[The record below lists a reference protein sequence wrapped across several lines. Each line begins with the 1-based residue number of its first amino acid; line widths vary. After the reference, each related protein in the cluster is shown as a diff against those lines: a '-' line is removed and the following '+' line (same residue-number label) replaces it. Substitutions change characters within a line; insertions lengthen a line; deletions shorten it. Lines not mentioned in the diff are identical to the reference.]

1 LLAIKSVTTTHLKG
15 KLKTNLLSE
24 IEILKSIQH
33 PHIVALLDCMES
45 DNHVHLVME
54 FCQLGDLATFIRK
67 RDKLGAHPITGEM
80 IRKYPT
86 QPGAGFHEVVVRH
99 FAKQLGAA
107 CEFLQS
113 KDFVHRDLKPQ
124 NILLNPPPSW
134 IANEPIE
141 NRPFEIYPDCVI
153 PLAGLASLPTIKI
166 ADFGF
171 ARRLPKST
179 LAETLCGSPLY
190 MAPEILRYERYDAK
204 ADLWSIGT
212 VLYELIAGKPPF
224 RAINHV
230 ELLKRIEKTNDRIPF
245 SADCNISDDLYKV
258 ICGMLRR
265 MPNERISW
273 ETFFKSNVIVKE
285 IPGLHPSDR
294 PKQVEPPRVETIQ
307 PNLPL
312 PLRESI
318 LRPDRRESRTQENA
332 RELLVVS
339 SPIPPQDEIVTKTPS
354 RPVLATHIT
363 APAAQAVREDSP
375 RMPSN
380 IAKRLSMATNSPVG
394 SLPKDNRSGDRMVR
408 RNVKDSNSSQ
418 DIAFERDYVMV
429 EKRAVEVNAFAD
441 EMAASPHIH
450 GARYSSTAPQPGG
463 LIRRATTQGRPNSLT
478 GAQVDQPLEN
488 QVAVRPEQYQHRRPS
503 WDIPQAVKTR
513 IPATSHLA
521 AALQGLNQR
530 LQGTPFYD
538 YLGVKSPS
546 PPLYGTFTAFPGSTG
561 VPLSGADA
569 NKTGNLTEDQK
580 LLVNI
585 EECAT
590 RSDVVYGFAEVKYK
604 QLIPINPAKDN
615 VLGIRKTRNSPA
627 ADIDDD
633 DLTVEAVIEI
643 AEEALVLYVKT
654 LAILT
659 NTFSLAS
666 AWWNRRHRLTAQ
678 GESPAFSKSLD
689 SDRATAPS
697 APIGLRVN
705 NVVQWARTRFN
716 ECIEKSEY
724 VTRRLSDAQNK
735 LPRSHP
741 GHPSNFVV
749 DEATVAAG
757 ITSTIHL
764 TSGITAE
771 KLMYE
776 RAVEMSKTA
785 AINELTKEDLPGCE
799 VAYMTA
805 IRLLEAVLEGE
816 SDTQAGQQSSTK
828 KTSGPE
834 DAQESA
840 STEDI
845 EEADRKD
852 VEKGKSWI
860 PEDMYASKI
869 VLTQIV
875 LVMYGVKL
883 RLSTLRKKISVRQPM
898 VKRHSIQATAG
909 KTPPKSPALVSRQLA

>member
-1 LLAIKSVTTTHLKG
+1 MAPQVSDPENPLNLGGDKLGKYRRCESIGKGSFATVYKGLYKVRSSEVTSYHDVDTRQDGSLLAIKSVTTTQLKG
-15 KLKTNLLSE
+15 KLRTNLLSE

-45 DNHVHLVME
+45 VNHVHLVME

-67 RDKLGAHPITGEM
+67 RDKLAAHDITGDM
-80 IRKYPT
+80 MRKYPNQT
-86 QPGAGFHEVVVRH
+86 GAGFHEVVVRH

-107 CEFLQS
+107 CEFLQLN
-113 KDFVHRDLKPQ
+113 DFVHRDLKPQ
-124 NILLNPPPSW
+124 NILLNPPPAW

-171 ARRLPKST
+171 ARRLPKKA

-204 ADLWSIGT
+204 ADLWSVGT

-224 RAINHV
+224 RAANHV
-230 ELLKRIEKTNDRIPF
+230 DLLRKIEKTNDDIPF
-245 SADCNISDDLYKV
+245 SPDCDISNDLYNV

-273 ETFFKSNVIVKE
+273 ETFFKSNVMVKE

-294 PKQVEPPRVETIQ
+294 PKQVEPPKVETIQ
-307 PNLPL
+307 PNLPH
-312 PLRESI
+312 PLKESI
-318 LRPDRRESRTQENA
+318 LRPDRNELRAQDSSDATLAPTQTSQSRDDRSTSRT
-332 RELLVVS
+332 
-339 SPIPPQDEIVTKTPS
+339 S
-354 RPVLATHIT
+354 RPVLTTHMT
-363 APAAQAVREDSP
+363 APAAQAVRADLP
-375 RMPSN
+375 RTPSTLE
-380 IAKRLSMATNSPVG
+380 KRLSMATNSPVG
-394 SLPKDNRSGDRMVR
+394 SLPKENKEIPRRDVR
-408 RNVKDSNSSQ
+408 DSKSSQ

-441 EMAASPHIH
+441 ELAASPHIY

-463 LIRRATTQGRPNSLT
+463 LIRRATTQGRPSSLT
-478 GAQVDQPLEN
+478 GAQPYHPGET
-488 QVAVRPEQYQHRRPS
+488 QVAVRPEQYRPRRPS

-530 LQGTPFYD
+530 LQGTPLYD
-538 YLGVKSPS
+538 YLGVKAPS
-546 PPLYGTFTAFPGSTG
+546 PPLYGSFTAFPGSTG
-561 VPLSGADA
+561 VPLSGIESS
-569 NKTGNLTEDQK
+569 KTGNMTEDQR
-580 LLVNI
+580 LLVTV

-615 VLGIRKTRNSPA
+615 VLGIRKTRPA
-627 ADIDDD
+627 VVPDDDDD
-633 DLTVEAVIEI
+633 DLTIEAIIEI
-643 AEEALVLYVKT
+643 SEEALVLYVKT

-666 AWWNRRHRLTAQ
+666 GWWNGRPRILGQ
-678 GESPAFSKSLD
+678 VDNSGFSRSLD
-689 SDRATAPS
+689 SDRATMPS

-724 VTRRLSDAQNK
+724 VTRRLSDAQSK

-741 GHPSNFVV
+741 GHPSNFAVKEPTTGTGV
-749 DEATVAAG
+749 
-757 ITSTIHL
+757 TSTIHL

-785 AINELTKEDLPGCE
+785 AINELTGEDLPGCE

-805 IRLLEAVLEGE
+805 IRLLEAVLESE
-816 SDTQAGQQSSTK
+816 SDTQQTK
-828 KTSGPE
+828 KSKETEGT
-834 DAQESA
+834 QESA
-840 STEDI
+840 SNDDI

-852 VEKGKSWI
+852 VVKGT
-860 PEDMYASKI
+860 
-869 VLTQIV
+869 VF
-875 LVMYGVKL
+875 
-883 RLSTLRKKISVRQPM
+883 
-898 VKRHSIQATAG
+898 HSRI
-909 KTPPKSPALVSRQLA
+909 KV

>member
-1 LLAIKSVTTTHLKG
+1 
-15 KLKTNLLSE
+15 
-24 IEILKSIQH
+24 
-33 PHIVALLDCMES
+33 
-45 DNHVHLVME
+45 ME

-141 NRPFEIYPDCVI
+141 NRPFEVYPDCVI

-230 ELLKRIEKTNDRIPF
+230 ELLRRIEKTNDNIPF
-245 SADCNISDDLYKV
+245 SPDCDISDDLYNI

-265 MPNERISW
+265 MPGERISW
-273 ETFFKSNVIVKE
+273 ETFFKSNVVMKE

-294 PKQVEPPRVETIQ
+294 PKQVEPPKVETIQ

-318 LRPDRRESRTQENA
+318 LRPDRTESRTQDNA
-332 RELLVVS
+332 REVTVP
-339 SPIPPQDEIVTKTPS
+339 SPTMPSADDRITKNS
-354 RPVLATHIT
+354 RPVLATHVT
-363 APAAQAVREDSP
+363 APAAQAVRVDSP
-375 RMPSN
+375 RTTSTLE
-380 IAKRLSMATNSPVG
+380 KRLSMAANSPVS
-394 SLPKDNRSGDRMVR
+394 SLPKENKVADRVAR
-408 RNVKDSNSSQ
+408 RDVKASTSSQ

-441 EMAASPHIH
+441 ELAASPHIH
-450 GARYSSTAPQPGG
+450 GARYSSTAPQPGR

-478 GAQVDQPLEN
+478 GAQADQPGET
-488 QVAVRPEQYQHRRPS
+488 QVAVRPEQYQPRRPS
-503 WDIPQAVKTR
+503 WDIPQAVRTR

-530 LQGTPFYD
+530 LQGTPLYD

-561 VPLSGADA
+561 VPLSGAEA
-569 NKTGNLTEDQK
+569 NKSGNMTEDQK

-615 VLGIRKTRNSPA
+615 VLGIRKTRNVPA
-627 ADIDDD
+627 PDNDDD

-666 AWWNRRHRLTAQ
+666 GWWKRRNRLTAQ
-678 GESPAFSKSLD
+678 PDNSGFSRSLD
-689 SDRATAPS
+689 SDRATATS
-697 APIGLRVN
+697 TPIGLRVN

-741 GHPSNFVV
+741 GHPSNFTV
-749 DEATVAAG
+749 DEAATAAG

-785 AINELTKEDLPGCE
+785 AINELTSEDLPGCE

-805 IRLLEAVLEGE
+805 IRLLEAVLESE
-816 SDTQAGQQSSTK
+816 SDTQAGQSSSTK
-828 KTSGPE
+828 KPSGSE
-834 DAQESA
+834 GTQESA
-840 STEDI
+840 SAEDI

-852 VEKGKSWI
+852 VEKGKSQ
-860 PEDMYASKI
+860 DVGS
-869 VLTQIV
+869 
-875 LVMYGVKL
+875 
-883 RLSTLRKKISVRQPM
+883 
-898 VKRHSIQATAG
+898 
-909 KTPPKSPALVSRQLA
+909 